1 MMPTNIQRMIPGRLI
16 ALLVLSGAAVAQEA
30 GLREWPEYQV
40 IMWTGG
46 SAEKQPEKLPL
57 YYQRLA
63 EMGVSAGMVYGD
75 GDPQP
80 LLDAKFPYYVEN
92 MVNQGLCLKFRSHVT
107 DWDAF
112 VTGWKDQRREDQC
125 VRDDCLDDP
134 AWLAEACREVQR
146 IAGRNAAHRPL
157 LYDLR
162 DELSVTVSANPF
174 DYDFSPLALQGFRDW
189 LRAEDASLEE
199 LNERW
204 QTDFGAW
211 EDVRPFTTDLIKH
224 RMASGDARP
233 RGKPDWQAVQQLQFE
248 LSAARSNPTAWNL
261 SPWADHRTYMDI
273 SLARVLDALRRAA
286 HDVDPHTPVGIE
298 GTQMPAA
305 FGGYDLWRLSQV
317 LDWVE
322 PYDICDAREIF
333 GSFMPGRTMLTTVG
347 EQNAVEARRRLWHLL
362 LAGDDGCI
370 VWWSEDCIDWSSP
383 GYALTPRARSLAP
396 VLREMRSPLASLYLK
411 AIRQRDP
418 IAIHYSQ
425 PSIQVAWLLES
436 TGDGSTW
443 LRRFSSFEAAHN
455 RHAKVRHAW
464 LKLLENAG
472 FDPVF
477 VSSQQIEAGILE
489 SGGFRALVL
498 PQSWAMSDD
507 EADAITRFVR
517 RPFNSGVVLADGC
530 AGLFD
535 DHGRLRERGAL
546 DGVFPADGSA
556 AVVVVREGRPEL
568 SRELTAATS
577 QAADAERTSGANPG
591 TAIAALRATLLPIVP
606 QVLIEP
612 SDARVK
618 VWRYALGPDQLLAL
632 ERNQSYRMGEDLKQL
647 ADNSATAGDVTITLS
662 GLPAAYAYDL
672 RTGQALETRGPLV
685 LRVSADEPTL
695 IGLTNSPIE
704 GAGVVEALH
713 TGSRMT
719 GDQGSSR
726 TQ

>member
-1 MMPTNIQRMIPGRLI
+1 MPTNIQRMLSWRLT
-16 ALLVLSGAAVAQEA
+16 ALLVLSSAAAAQET
-30 GLREWPEYQV
+30 GLREWPGYQV

-46 SAEKQPEKLPL
+46 SAEKQPEKWPL

-92 MVNQGLCLKFRSHVT
+92 MVHQGLCLKFRSTVT

-112 VTGWKDQRREDQC
+112 VTGWKAGRSEDQC
-125 VRDDCLDDP
+125 VRDYCLDDP
-134 AWLAEACREVQR
+134 AWLVDACREVQR

-174 DYDFSPLALQGFRDW
+174 DYDFSPLALQGFRAW
-189 LRAEDASLEE
+189 LQTEYVSLEE

-204 QTDFGAW
+204 QTDFDAW

-224 RMASGDARP
+224 RMASGEARP
-233 RGKPDWQAVQQLQFE
+233 RGKPDWHAVQQLRFE

-273 SLARVLDALRRAA
+273 SLARALDAMRRAA

-322 PYDICDAREIF
+322 PYDLCDAREIF

-370 VWWSEDCIDWSSP
+370 VWWSEDCIDWNSAD
-383 GYALTPRARSLAP
+383 YALTRRAQSLAP
-396 VLREMRSPLASLYLK
+396 VLMEMRSPLASLYHK
-411 AIRQRDP
+411 AARQRDP

-425 PSIQVAWLLES
+425 PSVQVAWLMES

-477 VSSQQIEAGILE
+477 VSSQQIEAGVLE

-498 PQSWAMSDD
+498 PQSWAISDE
-507 EADAITRFVR
+507 EAEAIARFAR
-517 RPFNSGVVLADGC
+517 RPSDPGIVLADGH

-535 DHGRLRERGAL
+535 EHGRLRERGAL
-546 DGVFPADGSA
+546 DDMFPADGSA
-556 AVVVVREGRPEL
+556 AVVVVREGSPEL

-577 QAADAERTSGANPG
+577 QAADAERTSGADSG
-591 TAIAALRATLLPIVP
+591 AAIAALRAALLPIVP
-606 QVLIEP
+606 QVSIEP

-618 VWRYALGPDQLLAL
+618 VWRYTLGAHQLLAL
-632 ERNQSYRMGEDLKQL
+632 ERNQSYRMGEDLKQT
-647 ADNSATAGDVTITLS
+647 ADNSATAGDVEVTLH
-662 GLPAAYAYDL
+662 GLPAAHAYDL
-672 RTGQALETRGPLV
+672 RTGRALETRGPLV
-685 LRVSADEPTL
+685 LGVSADEPAL
-695 IGLTNSPIE
+695 IGLTESPIE
-704 GAGVVEALH
+704 GADVVEALH
-713 TGSRMT
+713 TGSHRS
-719 GDQGSSR
+719 GGQGSSR